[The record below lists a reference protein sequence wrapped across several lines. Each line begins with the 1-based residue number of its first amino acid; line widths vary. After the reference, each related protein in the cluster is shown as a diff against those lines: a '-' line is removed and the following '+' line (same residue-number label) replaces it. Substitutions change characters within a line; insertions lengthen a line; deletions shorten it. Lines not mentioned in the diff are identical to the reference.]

1 MPIAYCS
8 ECSWEHRIDDEASAE
23 LNRAMIDH
31 YVETGH
37 SVEQREDHDERR
49 VDREQEL

>member
-1 MPIAYCS
+1 VPIAYCS
-8 ECSWEHRIDDEASAE
+8 ECEWCRRIDDESGAE

-37 SVEQREDHDERR
+37 SIEQCET
-49 VDREQEL
+49 VDGVPTDLDTE